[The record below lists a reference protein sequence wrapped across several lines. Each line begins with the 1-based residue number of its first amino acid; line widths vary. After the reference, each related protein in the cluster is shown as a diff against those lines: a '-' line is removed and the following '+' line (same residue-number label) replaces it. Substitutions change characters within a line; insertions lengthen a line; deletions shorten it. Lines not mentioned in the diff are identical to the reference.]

1 MKTKIL
7 LYKIPFSDS
16 WDLIEDVILP
26 IKEFLSMKFIRFKVL
41 FCPVVGQSFAD
52 RLFF

>member
-7 LYKIPFSDS
+7 LYKSPFSDS

-26 IKEFLSMKFIRFKVL
+26 IKEFLSIRFIVL
-41 FCPVVGQSFAD
+41 SCPVAGQND
-52 RLFF
+52 